1 MGDRVFD
8 RCFVCGSENEG
19 GLQISIV
26 SGDGG
31 ARSEFQPDAR
41 WEGYPGVVHGGI
53 LSALLDDLMFHAIH
67 AMIRQP
73 AVTALMEVRFRRP
86 AHIGSRLYCEGRAG
100 KQRHGLMEAEGEI
113 RDQDGRL
120 IATARSKFMIMP
132 QTQMDDFIG
141 AGRRAR

>member
-1 MGDRVFD
+1 MGDRFVD
-8 RCFVCGSENEG
+8 RCFVCGGENEA

-53 LSALLDDLMFHAIH
+53 LSALLDDLMFHAIY
-67 AMIRQP
+67 AVIRQP
-73 AVTALMEVRFRRP
+73 VVTALMEVRFRHP
-86 AHIGSRLYCEGRAG
+86 AYIGSRLYCEGRAG
-100 KQRHGLMEAEGEI
+100 KRRHGLMEAEGEI

-120 IATARSKFMIMP
+120 IATARSKFMIMA
-132 QTQMDDFIG
+132 QTQMAGFTG
-141 AGRRAR
+141 AER